1 MVKRGSLYCSWD
13 PDVTRALG
21 QSGRQDCI
29 CSSQNC
35 VRVGGPVGVS
45 IYISIEPPGE
55 GGGTHSLRTPNTRLS
70 MKKDPIMIIGTKK
83 IQLNSMPTASFV

>member
-1 MVKRGSLYCSWD
+1 
-13 PDVTRALG
+13 
-21 QSGRQDCI
+21 
-29 CSSQNC
+29 
-35 VRVGGPVGVS
+35 VGVS